1 MGKDRKE
8 RKEKKSKKDRKEK
21 SRSRKRGRYSSSSD
35 DSSDEEDRRR
45 REASKMAK
53 KVERHL
59 KKHGGLGG
67 FGYTDE
73 DNPFGDANLVS
84 DRFVWGKKIERQL
97 VEGTDV
103 RELTAKAEQQKQ
115 AYRLEE
121 IEKVQKRREQRE
133 AERNAMQEELEMIQR
148 ERAMAEAVDLERKEE
163 EFHLEQA
170 KVRARQ
176 RLEAGRPKA
185 IDLLTNNLFLL
196 DGFDPEEQDPGAI
209 VASLNVWQLKDLKSD
224 VTTYAELD
232 SRDTSHASF
241 WRALAIVADF
251 ELSAAV
257 KQDELDRAKVRGLPV
272 PAKYLVRE
280 PGWHESLDADV
291 AVMLAGKSL
300 GELATLEGGIHEQLD
315 SGEAADPEYWAA
327 VLKRLEIYKARAV
340 LREFH
345 HGVMER
351 QLDKALKGAAA
362 SGEGGVPKAL
372 VGGKERMAQARA
384 EADRLAAEVE
394 AEEVEREAAEKK
406 VREEEVRLAA
416 ETVAAAGDNAEE
428 IDLPEDEDEEKE
440 QDEKM
445 KLAIAAAEDAEL
457 EALAAVDIRLPSTA
471 AAAGAPPCP
480 EVDKPSPLQDDAMR
494 RGEPGSWEDLD
505 EEGRLSVMESG
516 DGGDYSPRP
525 LAPEHVVGHDVV
537 PEEEDSKL
545 LAVLRAQV
553 KVRESQRFREAAA
566 AAAASAAV
574 SVSVDADRLYR
585 QMVANPRAA
594 GPLLGA
600 SNPLIKNLVESGPST
615 SSAAAAG
622 PEEAQFRA
630 AAARAMGDLIESG
643 DVPFGGEVAV
653 HSQVYWWHEKYR
665 PRKPK
670 YFNRVHT
677 GYDWNKYNKTHYDGD
692 NPPPKTVQG
701 YKFNI
706 FYPDLIDPGKAPS
719 YKVEEDPESYDGSTC
734 IVRFSA
740 GPPYE
745 DIAFRIVNKNWE
757 LNPKRGFKCVFERG
771 ILHLYFNYKREF
783 YRR

>member
-1 MGKDRKE
+1 M
-8 RKEKKSKKDRKEK
+8 
-21 SRSRKRGRYSSSSD
+21 SSFFSVFLQ
-35 DSSDEEDRRR
+35 
-45 REASKMAK
+45 AK

-73 DNPFGDANLVS
+73 DNPFGDANLS
-84 DRFVWGKKIERQL
+84 DRFVWGKKIEKQL
-97 VEGTDV
+97 VEGADIHD
-103 RELTAKAEQQKQ
+103 LTAKAEQRKQ
-115 AYRLEE
+115 AHRLEE

-133 AERNAMQEELEMIQR
+133 AERTAMQEELEMIQR

-176 RLEAGRPKA
+176 RLAAGRPKA

-209 VASLNVWQLKDLKSD
+209 VASLNVWQLKELKTD
-224 VTTYAELD
+224 ITTYAELD
-232 SRDTSHASF
+232 ARDTSHVSF
-241 WRALAIVADF
+241 WRALAIVTDF
-251 ELSAAV
+251 ELAAAV
-257 KQDELDRAKVRGLPV
+257 KQDDIDRAKVRGLPV
-272 PAKYLVRE
+272 PAKYLIRE

-291 AVMLAGKSL
+291 SLMLAGKSL
-300 GELATLEGGIHEQLD
+300 GELSTLEGGIHEQLD

-327 VLKRLEIYKARAV
+327 VLKRLKLYKARAV

-351 QLDKALKGAAA
+351 HLEKVMKQGADDA
-362 SGEGGVPKAL
+362 GVPKAL

-384 EADRLAAEVE
+384 EADRIAAEEEAEKAKRE
-394 AEEVEREAAEKK
+394 AEEKKIREDEARAA
-406 VREEEVRLAA
+406 AA
-416 ETVAAAGDNAEE
+416 TVAAAGDNAEE
-428 IDLPEDEDEEKE
+428 IDLPEDEEEEEGKKE
-440 QDEKM
+440 QVPITE
-445 KLAIAAAEDAEL
+445 EDAEL
-457 EALAAVDIRLPSTA
+457 EALAAADIRMPSATA
-471 AAAGAPPCP
+471 REHPSLHPDGEGDDTSNA
-480 EVDKPSPLQDDAMR
+480 DKLQEDATR
-494 RGEPGSWEDLD
+494 RGEPGSWDDLD
-505 EEGRLSVMESG
+505 EEGRLSVMESA
-516 DGGDYSPRP
+516 DGGNYSPRP

-537 PEEEDSKL
+537 PEEEDAKL

-553 KVRESQRFREAAA
+553 KARESQRFREAAA
-566 AAAASAAV
+566 AAAAGAAGTVSA
-574 SVSVDADRLYR
+574 DADRLYR

-600 SNPLIKNLVESGPST
+600 SNPLMKNLVEAGPST
-615 SSAAAAG
+615 SAAEG
-622 PEEAQFRA
+622 PEDVQFRA
-630 AAARAMGDLIESG
+630 AAARAMGDLTESG

-653 HSQVYWWHEKYR
+653 DSQVYWWHEKYR

-706 FYPDLIDPGKAPS
+706 FYPDLIDPAKAPS
-719 YKVEEDPESYDGSTC
+719 YKVEEDPESDDGSTC

-757 LNPKRGFKCVFERG
+757 LNSKRGFKCVFERG
-771 ILHLYFNYKREF
+771 ILHLYFNYKKQF

>member
-1 MGKDRKE
+1 M
-8 RKEKKSKKDRKEK
+8 
-21 SRSRKRGRYSSSSD
+21 
-35 DSSDEEDRRR
+35 
-45 REASKMAK
+45 
-53 KVERHL
+53 

-73 DNPFGDANLVS
+73 ENPFGDVNLS
-84 DRFVWGKKIERQL
+84 ERFVWGKKIEKEL
-97 VEGTDV
+97 VDGADV
-103 RELTAKAEQQKQ
+103 RDLTAKAEQRKQ
-115 AYRLEE
+115 ADRLEE

-133 AERNAMQEELEMIQR
+133 AERTAMQEELEMIQR

-185 IDLLTNNLFLL
+185 IDLITNNLFLI

-209 VASLNVWQLKDLKSD
+209 VASLNVWQLKELKGD
-224 VTTYAELD
+224 VTEYAELD
-232 SRDTSHASF
+232 STNTSHASF
-241 WRALAIVADF
+241 WRALATVTDF
-251 ELSAAV
+251 ELAAAV
-257 KQDELDRAKVRGLPV
+257 KQEDIDRAKVRGLPV

-345 HGVMER
+345 HGVMQR
-351 QLDKALKGAAA
+351 QLDKVLKGAAA
-362 SGEGGVPKAL
+362 AGNGSIPKAL

-384 EADRLAAEVE
+384 EADRVAAEEEE
-394 AEEVEREAAEKK
+394 AEVEREAAEKK
-406 VREEEVRLAA
+406 VKEEKVRVAP

-428 IDLPEDEDEEKE
+428 IDLPEDEDEAKE
-440 QDEKM
+440 QDEK
-445 KLAIAAAEDAEL
+445 KELATAAAEDAEL
-457 EALAAVDIRLPSTA
+457 EALAAADIRLPSTA
-471 AAAGAPPCP
+471 AAAAAAAGALPYP
-480 EVDKPSPLQDDAMR
+480 EAEKASSLKEDAMR

-505 EEGRLSVMESG
+505 EESRLFVMESG

-553 KVRESQRFREAAA
+553 KVQESQRFREAAA
-566 AAAASAAV
+566 AAAASAAGTV
-574 SVSVDADRLYR
+574 SGDADRLYR

-615 SSAAAAG
+615 SAAAAAG

-630 AAARAMGDLIESG
+630 AAARAMGDVKESG

-653 HSQVYWWHEKYR
+653 DSQVYWWHEKYR

-719 YKVEEDPESYDGSTC
+719 YKVEEDPESDDGTTC

-745 DIAFRIVNKNWE
+745 DIAFRVANKNWE

-771 ILHLYFNYKREF
+771 ILHLYFNYKRQF

>member
-1 MGKDRKE
+1 MKKTVAVE
-8 RKEKKSKKDRKEK
+8 RLPKWP
-21 SRSRKRGRYSSSSD
+21 
-35 DSSDEEDRRR
+35 
-45 REASKMAK
+45 K

-416 ETVAAAGDNAEE
+416 ETVAAA
-428 IDLPEDEDEEKE
+428 
-440 QDEKM
+440 
-445 KLAIAAAEDAEL
+445 AAAEDAEL

-516 DGGDYSPRP
+516 DGRDYSPRP

-553 KVRESQRFREAAA
+553 KAPVI
-566 AAAASAAV
+566 
-574 SVSVDADRLYR
+574 
-585 QMVANPRAA
+585 
-594 GPLLGA
+594 LL
-600 SNPLIKNLVESGPST
+600 LKNLVESGPST

-719 YKVEEDPESYDGSTC
+719 YKVEEDPESDDGSTC

>member
-1 MGKDRKE
+1 
-8 RKEKKSKKDRKEK
+8 
-21 SRSRKRGRYSSSSD
+21 
-35 DSSDEEDRRR
+35 
-45 REASKMAK
+45 
-53 KVERHL
+53 VERHL

-73 DNPFGDANLVS
+73 DNPFGDANLS
-84 DRFVWGKKIERQL
+84 DRFVWGKKIEKQL
-97 VEGTDV
+97 VDGADV
-103 RELTAKAEQQKQ
+103 RDLTAKAEHRKQ
-115 AYRLEE
+115 ADRLEE

-133 AERNAMQEELEMIQR
+133 AERTAMQEELEMIQR

-185 IDLLTNNLFLL
+185 IDLITNNLFLL
-196 DGFDPEEQDPGAI
+196 DGFDPEEQDPGAL
-209 VASLNVWQLKDLKSD
+209 VTSLNVWQLKELKND

-241 WRALAIVADF
+241 WRALAIVTDF
-251 ELSAAV
+251 ELAAAV
-257 KQDELDRAKVRGLPV
+257 KQEDIDRAKVRGLPV

-291 AVMLAGKSL
+291 AVMLAGKGL
-300 GELATLEGGIHEQLD
+300 GELATLEAGIHQQLD
-315 SGEAADPEYWAA
+315 LGEAADPEYWAA

-345 HGVMER
+345 HGVMQR
-351 QLDKALKGAAA
+351 QLEKVLKGAAA
-362 SGEGGVPKAL
+362 GGDYGGVPKAL

-384 EADRLAAEVE
+384 EADRLAAEAE
-394 AEEVEREAAEKK
+394 AAEVEREAVERK
-406 VREEEVRLAA
+406 VREEEVKVAA
-416 ETVAAAGDNAEE
+416 ETVADAGDNAEE
-428 IDLPEDEDEEKE
+428 IELIEDEDEKKE
-440 QDEKM
+440 QDEK
-445 KLAIAAAEDAEL
+445 KNEDAEL
-457 EALAAVDIRLPSTA
+457 EALAAVDIRLPNTA
-471 AAAGAPPCP
+471 AEGARPYPEAA
-480 EVDKPSPLQDDAMR
+480 KPSSLQEDAMR

-505 EEGRLSVMESG
+505 EEGRLLVMELG
-516 DGGDYSPRP
+516 DKGDYSPHP
-525 LAPEHVVGHDVV
+525 LAPEHVVGHDLV
-537 PEEEDSKL
+537 PEEDDSKL
-545 LAVLRAQV
+545 LAILRAQV

-566 AAAASAAV
+566 AAAASAAGT
-574 SVSVDADRLYR
+574 VSVDADRLYR

-615 SSAAAAG
+615 TSTSAAAAAAG

-630 AAARAMGDLIESG
+630 AAARAMGDLNESG
-643 DVPFGGEVAV
+643 DVSFGGEVAV
-653 HSQVYWWHEKYR
+653 DSQVYWWHEKYR

-719 YKVEEDPESYDGSTC
+719 YKVEEDPESDDGSTC

-745 DIAFRIVNKNWE
+745 DIAFRVVNKNWE

>member
-1 MGKDRKE
+1 M
-8 RKEKKSKKDRKEK
+8 
-21 SRSRKRGRYSSSSD
+21 
-35 DSSDEEDRRR
+35 
-45 REASKMAK
+45 
-53 KVERHL
+53 

-73 DNPFGDANLVS
+73 DNPFGDANLS
-84 DRFVWGKKIERQL
+84 DRFVWGKKIEKQL
-97 VEGTDV
+97 VEGADIHD
-103 RELTAKAEQQKQ
+103 LTARAEQQKQ
-115 AYRLEE
+115 AHRLEE

-133 AERNAMQEELEMIQR
+133 AERTAMQEELEMIQR

-176 RLEAGRPKA
+176 RLAAGRPKA
-185 IDLLTNNLFLL
+185 IDLITNNLFLL

-209 VASLNVWQLKDLKSD
+209 VSSLNVWQLKELKED
-224 VTTYAELD
+224 ITTYAELD
-232 SRDTSHASF
+232 SRDASHLSF
-241 WRALAIVADF
+241 WRALATVNEC
-251 ELSAAV
+251 ELAAAV
-257 KQDELDRAKVRGLPV
+257 KQDEMDRAKVRGLPV

-327 VLKRLEIYKARAV
+327 VLKRLDIYKARAL

-351 QLDKALKGAAA
+351 HLAKVMKEGAVDA
-362 SGEGGVPKAL
+362 GVPKAL

-384 EADRLAAEVE
+384 EADRVAAEALERE
-394 AEEVEREAAEKK
+394 AEEEKII
-406 VREEEVRLAA
+406 EEEARVAA
-416 ETVAAAGDNAEE
+416 ETVAAAGENAEE
-428 IDLPEDEDEEKE
+428 IKLPEDEEEEERGAEDEEK
-440 QDEKM
+440 K
-445 KLAIAAAEDAEL
+445 KSLTEDAEL
-457 EALAAVDIRLPSTA
+457 EALAAADIRLPRTTA
-471 AAAGAPPCP
+471 ADTVAD
-480 EVDKPSPLQDDAMR
+480 DKSNVLMLQEDAMR
-494 RGEPGSWEDLD
+494 RGEPGSWDDLD
-505 EEGRLSVMESG
+505 EEGRVSMMDST
-516 DGGDYSPRP
+516 GGAGAYSPRP

-537 PEEEDSKL
+537 PEEEDIKL

-553 KVRESQRFREAAA
+553 KAREMQRFREAAA
-566 AAAASAAV
+566 AAAAGAAGTVSA
-574 SVSVDADRLYR
+574 DADRLYR

-600 SNPLIKNLVESGPST
+600 SNPLMKNLVEAGPST
-615 SSAAAAG
+615 SAAADG
-622 PEEAQFRA
+622 QEETQFRA
-630 AAARAMGDLIESG
+630 AAARAMGDLTESG

-653 HSQVYWWHEKYR
+653 NSQVYWWHEKYR

-706 FYPDLIDPGKAPS
+706 FYPDLIDPGKAPI
-719 YKVEEDPESYDGSTC
+719 YKIEADPESDDGSTC
-734 IVRFSA
+734 IIRFSA

-757 LNPKRGFKCVFERG
+757 SNPKRGFKCVFERG